1 MKNRRVL
8 IDSDL
13 SPLVLDLFESA
24 KFKVDTITQKKR
36 ILKSLLEHGDY
47 SAILVR
53 NNVPINFEML
63 ESAGKHLKVI
73 GVFGDDITKID
84 VADAS
89 RNGILVKVIEFG
101 NSLEVANLTL
111 RLLVTLI
118 SRAFRTRESK
128 KAHVAREYRELGMEE
143 MSGFELA
150 NLVIGLIGC
159 GNVAQLLATKI
170 RPHCRKVIGY
180 DTRFRAVYEHFHQR
194 SPLEKP
200 VIDYS
205 QLSEV
210 LRQSDVISIHTSG
223 EEKVFK
229 GKELYFARRKPFIVN
244 TSRSGTI
251 DESSLLH
258 ALEENRIRGVAFTL
272 PGVQLK
278 QKKLPDWVQP
288 FLKYNNVLIAPSI
301 GATHSDC
308 KRKQARK
315 LARSIIDY
323 FTDKDLSLAVNP
335 MDVIGCKGK
344 QRFPLSRGETRSS
357 VPIYLNH

>member
-8 IDSDL
+8 IDSEL
-13 SPLVLDLFESA
+13 SPLVVDLFTEA
-24 KFKVDTITQKKR
+24 KFKVDTITQNKR
-36 ILKSLLEHGDY
+36 ILKSLLEVGDY
-47 SAILVR
+47 SAIFVR

-89 RNGILVKVIEFG
+89 RNGILVKVLEFG
-101 NSLEVANLTL
+101 NSLEVANLTV

-118 SRAFRTRESK
+118 SRSFRTRESK
-128 KAHVAREYRELGMEE
+128 KAHVARDYNDLGMEE

-150 NLVIGLIGC
+150 NLVVGLIGC
-159 GNVAQLLATKI
+159 GNVAQVLATKI
-170 RPHCRKVIGY
+170 RPHCQKVIGY

-210 LRQSDVISIHTSG
+210 LRTSDVISIHTSG
-223 EEKVFK
+223 EAKVFK
-229 GKELYFARRKPFIVN
+229 GKELYFAKRKPFIVN
-244 TSRSGTI
+244 TSRCGTI
-251 DESSLLH
+251 DESSLLN
-258 ALEENRIRGVAFTL
+258 ALEEHRIKGVAFTL
-272 PGVQLK
+272 PYDQLK
-278 QKKLPDWVQP
+278 EKKLPDWVQP
-288 FLKYNNVLIAPSI
+288 FLKHSNVLIAPSV
-301 GATHSDC
+301 GLPHSDS

-315 LARSIIDY
+315 LAQSIIDY
-323 FTDKDLSLAVNP
+323 FTVKDLSLAANP

-344 QRFPLSRGETRSS
+344 QRFPISRGQTRSS
-357 VPIYLNH
+357 VPIFLNH

>member
-1 MKNRRVL
+1 MKTRRVL

-13 SPLVLDLFESA
+13 SPLVLDLFEEA
-24 KFKVDTITQKKR
+24 KFKTDIISQNKR
-36 ILKSLLEHGDY
+36 ILKPLLEHGNY
-47 SAILVR
+47 SAIMVR
-53 NNVPINFEML
+53 NNVSINFEMF

-89 RNGILVKVIEFG
+89 RNGILVKVSEFG
-101 NSLEVANLTL
+101 NTYEVANLAL

-128 KAHVAREYRELGMEE
+128 KAHIAQQHKELGVEE

-150 NLVIGLIGC
+150 NLVVGLIGC
-159 GNVAQLLATKI
+159 GNVAQVLATEV
-170 RPHCRKVIGY
+170 RPHCQKVIGY
-180 DTRFRAVYEHFHQR
+180 DTRFRSVYENFHQR

-200 VIDYS
+200 VIEYN

-210 LRQSDVISIHTSG
+210 LELSDVISIHTSG

-251 DESSLLH
+251 DESSLLN
-258 ALEENRIRGVAFTL
+258 ALEENRVRGVAFTL
-272 PGVQLK
+272 PAEQLK
-278 QKKLPDWVQP
+278 EKKLPDWVQP
-288 FLKYNNVLIAPSI
+288 FLKFSNVLIAPSI
-301 GATHSDC
+301 GVPQSDC

-315 LARSIIDY
+315 LAQSIIDY
-323 FTDKDLSLAVNP
+323 FTDKDLSLAVNS
-335 MDVIGCKGK
+335 MDVIGGKGK
-344 QRFPLSRGETRSS
+344 QCFPLSRGETRSS
-357 VPIYLNH
+357 VPIFLNH